1 MAQPRGRAG
10 RSARCRAR
18 DRCGKGS
25 RRGCAPPCPPPHR
38 SSGRPE
44 LKGKVGSRDQRLS
57 GADRGEG
64 ARRGIEFIYLPR
76 DSAAW
81 VVWGDWVQMRRV
93 CLGFGAH
100 LVPVDVPH
108 VVVFPHP
115 RGTSGRKTPPA
126 LERTRRTRGLIDDK
140 TTALEKVRRIFWP
153 LRPQERTAVKTNS
166 WLSKVTSKQLQV
178 KCK

>member
-38 SSGRPE
+38 CFRGRPE
-44 LKGKVGSRDQRLS
+44 LNGKVGSRDQRPS
-57 GADRGEG
+57 GADRAKG
-64 ARRGIEFIYLPR
+64 RRGIEFIYLPR
-76 DSAAW
+76 DSAAK

-140 TTALEKVRRIFWP
+140 TTALEKVRRDLGSIWP
-153 LRPQERTAVKTNS
+153 LRATERTAVKTNS
-166 WLSKVTSKQLQV
+166 WLSKVTSKQ
-178 KCK
+178 